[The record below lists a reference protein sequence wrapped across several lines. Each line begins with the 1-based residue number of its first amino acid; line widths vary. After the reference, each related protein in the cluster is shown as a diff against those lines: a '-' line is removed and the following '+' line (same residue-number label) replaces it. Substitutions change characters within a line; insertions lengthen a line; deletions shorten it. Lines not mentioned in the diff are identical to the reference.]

1 MNHFRDDELSIA
13 QIQDQQLKMMLME
26 NRVHLCLVVMKMM
39 KLKIWIF
46 IQSEAR
52 WATMDEGA
60 LNAYIDKSL
69 EATLDAKTS
78 RNWKNLEIKWQ
89 QQRAGQVHLLSLLLM
104 LVRLLAL
111 VMLELLVLLLILLV
125 LYPSPNIIKSFYSSY
140 YCYSFNS
147 TIACWNI

>member
-1 MNHFRDDELSIA
+1 MKDDADGESGPSMSSG
-13 QIQDQQLKMMLME
+13 DE
-26 NRVHLCLVVMKMM
+26 NDETENMD
-39 KLKIWIF
+39 F

-78 RNWKNLEIKWQ
+78 RELEKFRDQ
-89 QQRAGQVHLLSLLLM
+89 MAAAASAVQVHLLSLLLM

-125 LYPSPNIIKSFYSSY
+125 LYPSPNIIKV
-140 YCYSFNS
+140 S
-147 TIACWNI
+147 TQLLLLLL